1 MSIWYYTDSASAYG
15 VYSSSTTSTTTSEL
29 TIDGFRWDWTILPHY
44 QKVVFGGGL
53 GFHRRKMWR
62 SSLASIKAGSTPGPR
77 YLDHSLRRRSQETA
91 GNLAGLAATHRH
103 PFYRK
108 RLVSGRDHLQRSV
121 AEKLPIDHLAAFLRH
136 STLPP
141 LCAGRW
147 NPAIPV
153 ANQSR
158 SVTTNSAKF
167 TDGSPARLARR
178 KILRKLLLKLLTDI
192 LLAAYKTDELKTDRW
207 PVFNLGDGKTFT
219 VLFLMAFSL
228 VTRWDGKFL
237 RTNAGDSRE
246 KTFIWRRCT

>member
-1 MSIWYYTDSASAYG
+1 MVFDGTGLYCRTIRGCIW
-15 VYSSSTTSTTTSEL
+15 
-29 TIDGFRWDWTILPHY
+29 RRPR
-44 QKVVFGGGL
+44 
-53 GFHRRKMWR
+53 FHRRKIWR
-62 SSLASIKAGSTPGPR
+62 SSLASIKAGSTLGPR
-77 YLDHSLRRRSQETA
+77 YLDHSRRRSQETA

-108 RLVSGRDHLQRSV
+108 RLVPGKDHLQRSV
-121 AEKLPIDHLAAFLRH
+121 TEELPIASQRFFGI
-136 STLPP
+136 PP
-141 LCAGRW
+141 FRFYAQADGIQRILLQTSLDPFAT
-147 NPAIPV
+147 
-153 ANQSR
+153 S
-158 SVTTNSAKF
+158 SAKF